1 MLVVVSSLQKSCK
14 LRSQRKPQYSLF
26 NLLLI
31 VQTDAHPIAH
41 FLTRMAGSNGSQEPL
56 EIEVIIRR
64 EVSSETITDQEEPM
78 ASERCGRRGSRYVHA
93 FTTNLS
99 DANKK
104 GLDSL
109 AYWSIGPRKSK
120 THLINQALV
129 QYLAQ
134 YKESQQ
140 AIPTEET

>member
-1 MLVVVSSLQKSCK
+1 M
-14 LRSQRKPQYSLF
+14 
-26 NLLLI
+26 
-31 VQTDAHPIAH
+31 QTDANPIAH
-41 FLTRMAGSNGSQEPL
+41 FLTRVAGINGRQEPL
-56 EIEVIIRR
+56 EIEVTIRQ
-64 EVSSETITDQEEPM
+64 EASSEPIIEQEEPL
-78 ASERCGRRGSRYVHA
+78 ASERGRRGSPYIHS

-104 GLDSL
+104 GLDSM

-140 AIPTEET
+140 AIPTEEG